1 MWGKHFRAA
10 FIFHSEVNTPPEI
23 LLIQMHNIETYI
35 QKTPLISNILFCVF
49 LSMPSASRDS
59 YSKYETR

>member
-35 QKTPLISNILFCVF
+35 QKP
-49 LSMPSASRDS
+49 P
-59 YSKYETR
+59 